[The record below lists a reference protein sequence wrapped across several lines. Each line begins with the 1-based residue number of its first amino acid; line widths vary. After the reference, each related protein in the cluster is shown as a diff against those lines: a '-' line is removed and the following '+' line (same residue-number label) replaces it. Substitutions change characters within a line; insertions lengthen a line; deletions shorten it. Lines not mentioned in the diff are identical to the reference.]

1 MLRTL
6 SLCLI
11 VVKNFVLSHLVE
23 LNDLV
28 LLVHYFFEVLQFFLF
43 CQGASDCCD
52 VLLHLID
59 SLIVRMGL
67 LLDVLLLPVLC
78 SLLTNL

>member
-11 VVKNFVLSHLVE
+11 VVKNFVLPHLVE

-28 LLVHYFFEVLQFFLF
+28 LLVHYLFEVLQLFLF
-43 CQGASDCCD
+43 CQGASDFCEG
-52 VLLHLID
+52 LLHLID